1 MLLQGNDKD
10 SFKGSKGVLVGFR
23 VPLKGCIK
31 GSIRDL
37 KGLYWGFSTTG
48 LSDSIRLLQSGS

>member
-23 VPLKGCIK
+23 VPIK